1 MKEWALRQKS
11 AFLLIEQLM
20 ALAIFA
26 VSILLISGVYQVLL
40 KVQNKLEVPNY
51 IEWHLMVE
59 QMDTHLQG
67 YARPTIVFEPKF
79 EDGRPTKEG
88 AYFIRAE
95 PEMDDKKARLWIS
108 KEKDERKG
116 YHPLLIGYEKMFLH
130 TEKDGV
136 RLKGILRNNE
146 KFETYFIPGNRV
158 ISVEK
163 EVIQK
168 EESTSS
174 KEVHKKEDSHD
185 KKFNKASKDKS

>member
-1 MKEWALRQKS
+1 MKEWVQKKKS

-51 IEWHLMVE
+51 IEWHLMATQV
-59 QMDTHLQG
+59 DTHLQG
-67 YARPTIVFEPKF
+67 FIKTKNYYDVEFF
-79 EDGRPTKEG
+79 GDGLTNKGSFR
-88 AYFIRAE
+88 FRAE
-95 PEMDDKKARLWIS
+95 PEMDDKKARLWI
-108 KEKDERKG
+108 EKNG
-116 YHPLLIGYEKMFLH
+116 GTHYVLIGYEKMLLH
-130 TEKDGV
+130 SEKDGV

-185 KKFNKASKDKS
+185 KKSNKSSKDKS

>member
-1 MKEWALRQKS
+1 MKEWVRKKKS

-26 VSILLISGVYQVLL
+26 VSMLLISGVYQVLL

-51 IEWHLMVE
+51 IEWHLMAT
-59 QMDTHLQG
+59 QLDTHLQG
-67 YARPTIVFEPKF
+67 YAKNNNPELIEFVDQRTI
-79 EDGRPTKEG
+79 KEG
-88 AYFIRAE
+88 NYVVKAK
-95 PEMDDKKARLWIS
+95 PDDENVKTILWIS
-108 KEKDERKG
+108 KDKG
-116 YHPLLIGYEKMFLH
+116 YHPLLIGYEKMLLH
-130 TEKDGV
+130 SEKNGV

-158 ISVEK
+158 IVLDK

-174 KEVHKKEDSHD
+174 KEEHKKEDSHD
-185 KKFNKASKDKS
+185 KKTNKASKNKS

>member
-1 MKEWALRQKS
+1 MKEWIQGKKS

-20 ALAIFA
+20 VLAIFA

-51 IEWHLMVE
+51 IEWHLMAT

-67 YARPTIVFEPKF
+67 YVKNYNPELIEFVNQRTV
-79 EDGRPTKEG
+79 KEG
-88 AYFIRAE
+88 NYVVRAK
-95 PEMDDKKARLWIS
+95 PDDENAKTILWIS
-108 KEKDERKG
+108 KDKG

-130 TEKDGV
+130 SEKDGV
-136 RLKGILRNNE
+136 HLKGILRNNE

-158 ISVEK
+158 ISLEK

-174 KEVHKKEDSHD
+174 KEGHKKEDSHD
-185 KKFNKASKDKS
+185 KKSNKVSKDKS

>member
-1 MKEWALRQKS
+1 MKEWVQKKKS

-26 VSILLISGVYQVLL
+26 VSMLLISGVYQVLL

-51 IEWHLMVE
+51 IEWHLMAT
-59 QMDTHLQG
+59 QLDTHLQG
-67 YARPTIVFEPKF
+67 YAKNNNPELIEFVDQRTI
-79 EDGRPTKEG
+79 KEG
-88 AYFIRAE
+88 NYVVRAK
-95 PEMDDKKARLWIS
+95 PDDENVKTILWIS
-108 KEKDERKG
+108 KDKG
-116 YHPLLIGYEKMFLH
+116 YHPLLIGYEKMLLH
-130 TEKDGV
+130 SEKNGV

-158 ISVEK
+158 IVLDK

-174 KEVHKKEDSHD
+174 KEEHKKEDSHD
-185 KKFNKASKDKS
+185 KKTNKASKNKS

>member
-1 MKEWALRQKS
+1 MKEWVQVKKS

-51 IEWHLMVE
+51 IEWHLMATQV
-59 QMDTHLQG
+59 DTHLQG
-67 YARPTIVFEPKF
+67 FIKTKNYYDVEFF
-79 EDGRPTKEG
+79 GDGLTNKGSFR
-88 AYFIRAE
+88 FRAE
-95 PEMDDKKARLWIS
+95 PEMDDKKARLWI
-108 KEKDERKG
+108 EKNG
-116 YHPLLIGYEKMFLH
+116 GTHYVLIGYEKMLLH
-130 TEKDGV
+130 SEKNGV

-185 KKFNKASKDKS
+185 KKSNKSSKDKS

>member
-51 IEWHLMVE
+51 IEWHLMATQV
-59 QMDTHLQG
+59 DTHLQG
-67 YARPTIVFEPKF
+67 FIKTKNYYDVEFF
-79 EDGRPTKEG
+79 GDGLTNKGSFR
-88 AYFIRAE
+88 FRAE
-95 PEMDDKKARLWIS
+95 PETGDKKARLWI
-108 KEKDERKG
+108 EKNG
-116 YHPLLIGYEKMFLH
+116 GTHYVLIGYEKMLLH
-130 TEKDGV
+130 SEKDGV

>member
-1 MKEWALRQKS
+1 MKEWIQAKKS

-20 ALAIFA
+20 ALAIFT

-51 IEWHLMVE
+51 IEWHLMATQV
-59 QMDTHLQG
+59 DTHLQG
-67 YARPTIVFEPKF
+67 FIKTKNYYDVEFF
-79 EDGRPTKEG
+79 GDGLTNKGSFR
-88 AYFIRAE
+88 FRAE
-95 PEMDDKKARLWIS
+95 PEMGDKKARLWI
-108 KEKDERKG
+108 EKNG
-116 YHPLLIGYEKMFLH
+116 GTHYVLIGYEKMLLH
-130 TEKDGV
+130 SEKDGV

-174 KEVHKKEDSHD
+174 KEDHKKEDSHD
-185 KKFNKASKDKS
+185 KKSNKASKDKS

>member
-1 MKEWALRQKS
+1 MKEWIQAKKS

-51 IEWHLMVE
+51 IEWHLMATQV
-59 QMDTHLQG
+59 DSHLQG
-67 YARPTIVFEPKF
+67 FIKTKNYYDVEFF
-79 EDGRPTKEG
+79 GDGLTNKGSFR
-88 AYFIRAE
+88 FRAE
-95 PEMDDKKARLWIS
+95 PETGDKKARLWI
-108 KEKDERKG
+108 EKNG
-116 YHPLLIGYEKMFLH
+116 GTHYVLIGYEKMLLH
-130 TEKDGV
+130 SEKDGV

>member
-1 MKEWALRQKS
+1 MKEWIQGKRS

-51 IEWHLMVE
+51 IEWHLMAT

-67 YARPTIVFEPKF
+67 YAKNNNSELIEFVDQRTV
-79 EDGRPTKEG
+79 KEG
-88 AYFIRAE
+88 NYEVRAKPDNE
-95 PEMDDKKARLWIS
+95 NVKTILWIS
-108 KEKDERKG
+108 KDKG
-116 YHPLLIGYEKMFLH
+116 YHPLLIGYEKMLLH
-130 TEKDGV
+130 SEKDGV

-174 KEVHKKEDSHD
+174 KEDHKKEDSHD

>member
-1 MKEWALRQKS
+1 MKEWIQGKKS

-51 IEWHLMVE
+51 IEWHLMATQV
-59 QMDTHLQG
+59 DTHLQG
-67 YARPTIVFEPKF
+67 FIKTKNYYDVEFF
-79 EDGRPTKEG
+79 GDGLTNKGSFR
-88 AYFIRAE
+88 FRAE
-95 PEMDDKKARLWIS
+95 PEMDDKKARLWI
-108 KEKDERKG
+108 EKNG
-116 YHPLLIGYEKMFLH
+116 GTHYVLIGYEKMLLH
-130 TEKDGV
+130 SEKNGV

-158 ISVEK
+158 ISLEK

-174 KEVHKKEDSHD
+174 KEGHKKEDSHD
-185 KKFNKASKDKS
+185 KKSNKASKDKS

>member
-1 MKEWALRQKS
+1 MKEWVQKKKS

-26 VSILLISGVYQVLL
+26 VSMLLISGVYQVLL

-51 IEWHLMVE
+51 IEWHLMAT
-59 QMDTHLQG
+59 QLDTHLQG
-67 YARPTIVFEPKF
+67 YAKNNNPELIEFVDQRTI
-79 EDGRPTKEG
+79 KEG
-88 AYFIRAE
+88 NYVVKAK
-95 PEMDDKKARLWIS
+95 PDDENVKTILWIS
-108 KEKDERKG
+108 KDKG
-116 YHPLLIGYEKMFLH
+116 YHPLLIGYEKMLLH
-130 TEKDGV
+130 SEKNGV

-158 ISVEK
+158 IVLDK

-174 KEVHKKEDSHD
+174 KEEHKKEDSHD
-185 KKFNKASKDKS
+185 KKTNKASKNKG

>member
-1 MKEWALRQKS
+1 MKEWIQGKKS
-11 AFLLIEQLM
+11 AFLLIEQLI

-26 VSILLISGVYQVLL
+26 VSMLLISGVYQVLL

-51 IEWHLMVE
+51 IEWHLMAT

-67 YARPTIVFEPKF
+67 YAKNNNPELIEFVDQRTI
-79 EDGRPTKEG
+79 KEG
-88 AYFIRAE
+88 NYVVKAK
-95 PEMDDKKARLWIS
+95 PDDENVKTILWIS
-108 KEKDERKG
+108 KDKG
-116 YHPLLIGYEKMFLH
+116 YHPLFIGYEKMLLH
-130 TEKDGV
+130 SEKNGV

-158 ISVEK
+158 IVLDK

-174 KEVHKKEDSHD
+174 KEEHKKEDSHD
-185 KKFNKASKDKS
+185 KKTNKASKNKS

>member
-1 MKEWALRQKS
+1 MKEWIQGKKS

-51 IEWHLMVE
+51 IEWHLMTT
-59 QMDTHLQG
+59 QIDTHLQG
-67 YARPTIVFEPKF
+67 YVKNYNPELIEFVNQRTV
-79 EDGRPTKEG
+79 KEG
-88 AYFIRAE
+88 NYVVRAK
-95 PEMDDKKARLWIS
+95 PDDENAKTILWIS
-108 KEKDERKG
+108 KDKG

-130 TEKDGV
+130 SEKDGV
-136 RLKGILRNNE
+136 HLKGILRNNE

-158 ISVEK
+158 ISLEK

-174 KEVHKKEDSHD
+174 KEGHKKEDSHD
-185 KKFNKASKDKS
+185 KKSNKVSKDKS

>member
-1 MKEWALRQKS
+1 MKEWVQKKKS

-26 VSILLISGVYQVLL
+26 VSMLLISGVYQVLL

-51 IEWHLMVE
+51 IEWHLMAT

-67 YARPTIVFEPKF
+67 YAKNKNPELIEFVDQRTV
-79 EDGRPTKEG
+79 KEG
-88 AYFIRAE
+88 NYKVRAK
-95 PEMDDKKARLWIS
+95 PDDENVKTILWIS
-108 KEKDERKG
+108 KDKG
-116 YHPLLIGYEKMFLH
+116 YHPLLIGYEKMLLH
-130 TEKDGV
+130 SEKDGV

-185 KKFNKASKDKS
+185 KKSNKASKDKS

>member
-1 MKEWALRQKS
+1 MKEWIQAKKS

-20 ALAIFA
+20 ALAIFT
-26 VSILLISGVYQVLL
+26 VSILLISGVYHVLL

-51 IEWHLMVE
+51 IEWHLMVT
-59 QMDTHLQG
+59 QVDTHLQG
-67 YARPTIVFEPKF
+67 FIKTKNYYDVEFF
-79 EDGRPTKEG
+79 GDGLTNKGSFR
-88 AYFIRAE
+88 FRAE
-95 PEMDDKKARLWIS
+95 PEMGDKKARLWI
-108 KEKDERKG
+108 EKNG
-116 YHPLLIGYEKMFLH
+116 GTHYVLIGYEKMLLH
-130 TEKDGV
+130 SEKDGV

>member
-1 MKEWALRQKS
+1 MKEWIQAKKS

-20 ALAIFA
+20 ALAIFT

-51 IEWHLMVE
+51 IEWHLMATQV
-59 QMDTHLQG
+59 DTHLQG
-67 YARPTIVFEPKF
+67 FIKTKNYYDVEFF
-79 EDGRPTKEG
+79 GDGLTNKGSFR
-88 AYFIRAE
+88 FRAE
-95 PEMDDKKARLWIS
+95 PEMGDKKARLWI
-108 KEKDERKG
+108 EKNG
-116 YHPLLIGYEKMFLH
+116 GTHYVLIGYEKMLLH
-130 TEKDGV
+130 SEKDGV

>member
-1 MKEWALRQKS
+1 MKEWIQAKKS

-51 IEWHLMVE
+51 IEWHLMATQV
-59 QMDTHLQG
+59 DTHLQG
-67 YARPTIVFEPKF
+67 FIKTKNYYDVEFF
-79 EDGRPTKEG
+79 GDGLTNKGSFR
-88 AYFIRAE
+88 FRAE
-95 PEMDDKKARLWIS
+95 PETGDKKARLWIS

-116 YHPLLIGYEKMFLH
+116 YHPLLIGYEKMLLH
-130 TEKDGV
+130 SEKDGV

>member
-1 MKEWALRQKS
+1 MKEWGLHQKS

-51 IEWHLMVE
+51 IEWHLMTT

-67 YARPTIVFEPKF
+67 YAKNNNPELIEFVNQRTV
-79 EDGRPTKEG
+79 KEG
-88 AYFIRAE
+88 NYVVRAKPDYE
-95 PEMDDKKARLWIS
+95 NVKTILWIS
-108 KEKDERKG
+108 KDKG

-130 TEKDGV
+130 SEKDGV
-136 RLKGILRNNE
+136 RMKGILRNNE

-158 ISVEK
+158 ISLEK

-174 KEVHKKEDSHD
+174 KEDHKKEDSHD
-185 KKFNKASKDKS
+185 KKSNKISKDKS

>member
-1 MKEWALRQKS
+1 MKEWIQAKKS

-20 ALAIFA
+20 ALAIFT

-51 IEWHLMVE
+51 IEWHLMVT
-59 QMDTHLQG
+59 QVDTHLQG
-67 YARPTIVFEPKF
+67 FIKTKNYYDVEFF
-79 EDGRPTKEG
+79 GDGLTNKGSFR
-88 AYFIRAE
+88 FRAE
-95 PEMDDKKARLWIS
+95 PETGDKKARLWI
-108 KEKDERKG
+108 EKNG
-116 YHPLLIGYEKMFLH
+116 GTHYVLIGYEKMLLH
-130 TEKDGV
+130 SEKDGV

>member
-1 MKEWALRQKS
+1 MKEWIQGKKS
-11 AFLLIEQLM
+11 AFLLIEQLL

-51 IEWHLMVE
+51 IEWHLMAT

-67 YARPTIVFEPKF
+67 YVKNYNPELIEFVNQRTV
-79 EDGRPTKEG
+79 KEG
-88 AYFIRAE
+88 NYVVRAK
-95 PEMDDKKARLWIS
+95 PDDENAKTILWIS
-108 KEKDERKG
+108 KDKG

-130 TEKDGV
+130 SEKDGV
-136 RLKGILRNNE
+136 HLKGILRNNE

-158 ISVEK
+158 ISLEK

-174 KEVHKKEDSHD
+174 KEGHKKEDSHD
-185 KKFNKASKDKS
+185 KKSNKVSKDKS

>member
-1 MKEWALRQKS
+1 
-11 AFLLIEQLM
+11 M

-51 IEWHLMVE
+51 IEWHLMATQV
-59 QMDTHLQG
+59 DTHLQG
-67 YARPTIVFEPKF
+67 FIKTKNYYDVEFF
-79 EDGRPTKEG
+79 GDGLTNKGSFR
-88 AYFIRAE
+88 FRAE
-95 PEMDDKKARLWIS
+95 PETGDKKARLWI
-108 KEKDERKG
+108 EKNG
-116 YHPLLIGYEKMFLH
+116 GTHYVLIGYEKMFLH
-130 TEKDGV
+130 SEKDGV

-158 ISVEK
+158 IPLEK

-174 KEVHKKEDSHD
+174 KEGHKKEDSHD
-185 KKFNKASKDKS
+185 KKSNKASKDKS

>member
-1 MKEWALRQKS
+1 MKEWIQAKKS

-20 ALAIFA
+20 ALAIFT

-51 IEWHLMVE
+51 IEWHLMATQV
-59 QMDTHLQG
+59 DTHLQG
-67 YARPTIVFEPKF
+67 FIKTKNYYDVEFF
-79 EDGRPTKEG
+79 GDGLTNKGSFR
-88 AYFIRAE
+88 FRAE
-95 PEMDDKKARLWIS
+95 PEMGDKKARLWI
-108 KEKDERKG
+108 EKNG
-116 YHPLLIGYEKMFLH
+116 GTHYVLIGYEKMLLH
-130 TEKDGV
+130 SEKDGV

-158 ISVEK
+158 ISLEK

>member
-1 MKEWALRQKS
+1 MKEWIQAKKS

-51 IEWHLMVE
+51 IEWHLMATQV
-59 QMDTHLQG
+59 DTHLQG
-67 YARPTIVFEPKF
+67 FIKTKNYYDVEFF
-79 EDGRPTKEG
+79 GDGLTNKGSFR
-88 AYFIRAE
+88 FRAE
-95 PEMDDKKARLWIS
+95 PETGDKKARLWI
-108 KEKDERKG
+108 EKNG
-116 YHPLLIGYEKMFLH
+116 GTHYVLIGYEKMLLH
-130 TEKDGV
+130 SEKNGV

>member
-1 MKEWALRQKS
+1 MKEWIQGKKS

-51 IEWHLMVE
+51 IEWHLMAT

-67 YARPTIVFEPKF
+67 YVKNYNPELIEFVNQRTV
-79 EDGRPTKEG
+79 KEG
-88 AYFIRAE
+88 NYVVRAK
-95 PEMDDKKARLWIS
+95 PDDENAKTILWIS
-108 KEKDERKG
+108 KDKG

-130 TEKDGV
+130 SEKDGV
-136 RLKGILRNNE
+136 HLKGILRNNE

-158 ISVEK
+158 ISLEK

-185 KKFNKASKDKS
+185 KKSNKSSKDKS

>member
-1 MKEWALRQKS
+1 MKEWIQGKKS

-26 VSILLISGVYQVLL
+26 VSMLLISGVYQVLL

-51 IEWHLMVE
+51 IEWHLMAT

-67 YARPTIVFEPKF
+67 YAKNNNPELIEFVDQRTV
-79 EDGRPTKEG
+79 KEG
-88 AYFIRAE
+88 NYVVRAK
-95 PEMDDKKARLWIS
+95 PDDENVKTILWIS
-108 KEKDERKG
+108 KDKG
-116 YHPLLIGYEKMFLH
+116 YHPLLIGYEKMLLH
-130 TEKDGV
+130 SEKDGV

-185 KKFNKASKDKS
+185 NKSNTASKDKS

>member
-1 MKEWALRQKS
+1 MKEWIQAKKS

-51 IEWHLMVE
+51 IEWHLMAT

-67 YARPTIVFEPKF
+67 YVKNNNPEVIEFVNQRTI
-79 EDGRPTKEG
+79 KEG
-88 AYFIRAE
+88 NYVVRAK
-95 PEMDDKKARLWIS
+95 PDDENVKTILWIS
-108 KEKDERKG
+108 KDKG

-130 TEKDGV
+130 SEKDGV
-136 RLKGILRNNE
+136 HLKGILRNNE

-158 ISVEK
+158 ISLEK

>member
-1 MKEWALRQKS
+1 MKEWIQAKKS
-11 AFLLIEQLM
+11 ALLLIEQLM

-51 IEWHLMVE
+51 IEWHLMATQV
-59 QMDTHLQG
+59 DTHLQG
-67 YARPTIVFEPKF
+67 FIKTKNYYDVEFF
-79 EDGRPTKEG
+79 GDGLTNKGSFR
-88 AYFIRAE
+88 FRAE
-95 PEMDDKKARLWIS
+95 PEMDDKKARLWI
-108 KEKDERKG
+108 EKNG
-116 YHPLLIGYEKMFLH
+116 GTHYVLIGYEKMLLH
-130 TEKDGV
+130 SEKDGV

-185 KKFNKASKDKS
+185 KKSNKSSKDKS

>member
-1 MKEWALRQKS
+1 MKEWVRQKKP

-51 IEWHLMVE
+51 IEWHLMAT

-67 YARPTIVFEPKF
+67 YAKNNNPELIEFVDQRTV
-79 EDGRPTKEG
+79 KEG
-88 AYFIRAE
+88 NIRVRAK
-95 PEMDDKKARLWIS
+95 PDDENVKTILWIS
-108 KEKDERKG
+108 KANG
-116 YHPLLIGYEKMFLH
+116 YQPLLIGYEKMLLYG
-130 TEKDGV
+130 EKDGV
-136 RLKGILRNNE
+136 RLKGTLRNKE

-158 ISVEK
+158 ISLEK

-168 EESTSS
+168 GESTSS
-174 KEVHKKEDSHD
+174 KQGHKKEDSYD
-185 KKFNKASKDKS
+185 KKSNKASKDKS

>member
-1 MKEWALRQKS
+1 MKEWIQAKKS

-20 ALAIFA
+20 ALAIFT

-51 IEWHLMVE
+51 IEWHLMVT
-59 QMDTHLQG
+59 QVDTHLQG
-67 YARPTIVFEPKF
+67 FIKTKNYYDVEFF
-79 EDGRPTKEG
+79 GDGLTNKGSFR
-88 AYFIRAE
+88 FRAE
-95 PEMDDKKARLWIS
+95 PEMGDKKARLWI
-108 KEKDERKG
+108 EKNG
-116 YHPLLIGYEKMFLH
+116 GTHYVLIGYEKMLLH
-130 TEKDGV
+130 SEKDGV

-185 KKFNKASKDKS
+185 KKINKASKDKS

>member
-1 MKEWALRQKS
+1 
-11 AFLLIEQLM
+11 M

-51 IEWHLMVE
+51 IEWHLMAT

-67 YARPTIVFEPKF
+67 YIKNYNPELIEFVNQRTV
-79 EDGRPTKEG
+79 KEG
-88 AYFIRAE
+88 NYVVRAK
-95 PEMDDKKARLWIS
+95 PDDENVKTILWIS
-108 KEKDERKG
+108 KDKG

-130 TEKDGV
+130 SEKDGV

-158 ISVEK
+158 ISLEK

-174 KEVHKKEDSHD
+174 KEGHKKEDSHD
-185 KKFNKASKDKS
+185 KKSNKKSNKASKDKS

>member
-1 MKEWALRQKS
+1 MKEWVQKKKS

-51 IEWHLMVE
+51 IEWHLMATQV
-59 QMDTHLQG
+59 DTHLQG
-67 YARPTIVFEPKF
+67 FIKTKNYYDVEFF
-79 EDGRPTKEG
+79 GDGLTNKGSFR
-88 AYFIRAE
+88 FRAE
-95 PEMDDKKARLWIS
+95 PEMGDKKARLWI
-108 KEKDERKG
+108 EKNG
-116 YHPLLIGYEKMFLH
+116 GTHYVLIGYEKMFLH
-130 TEKDGV
+130 SEKDGV

-174 KEVHKKEDSHD
+174 KEDHKKEDSHD
-185 KKFNKASKDKS
+185 KKSNKASKDKS

>member
-1 MKEWALRQKS
+1 MKEWIQAKKS

-51 IEWHLMVE
+51 IEWHLMATQV
-59 QMDTHLQG
+59 DTHLQG
-67 YARPTIVFEPKF
+67 FIKTKNYYDVEFF
-79 EDGRPTKEG
+79 GDGLTNKGSFR
-88 AYFIRAE
+88 FRAE
-95 PEMDDKKARLWIS
+95 PEMDDKKARLWI
-108 KEKDERKG
+108 EKNG
-116 YHPLLIGYEKMFLH
+116 GTHYVLIGYEKMLLH
-130 TEKDGV
+130 SEKDGV